1 VQITKEKYK
10 VAIVKSEPYM
20 IILAVIGLSV
30 YLNALI
36 VQDSITLF
44 VAVIIGYVLVS
55 VIIALEVISLILL
68 NVSEVEIAIKD
79 KKIEALELELK
90 AIKNRR

>member
-1 VQITKEKYK
+1 MKEKWK
-10 VAIVKSEPYM
+10 KAIVKSEPYV

-36 VQDSITLF
+36 VQDTITLF

-55 VIIALEVISLILL
+55 AIIALEVFSLILL

-79 KKIEALELELK
+79 RKIEELEAEL
-90 AIKNRR
+90 NRQKGLR

>member
-1 VQITKEKYK
+1 MKEKYK
-10 VAIVKSEPYM
+10 IAIVKSEPYM
-20 IILAVIGLSV
+20 IILVVIGLSV

-55 VIIALEVISLILL
+55 VIIALEVVSLILL

-79 KKIEALELELK
+79 RKIEELEKKL
-90 AIKNRR
+90 AEIKGR

>member
-1 VQITKEKYK
+1 MKEKWIK
-10 VAIVKSEPYM
+10 AIVKSEPYM

-44 VAVIIGYVLVS
+44 VAVIIGYVIVT

-68 NVSEVEIAIKD
+68 NVSEVELAIKD
-79 KKIEALELELK
+79 KKIEWLESELK
-90 AIKNRR
+90 RQKGLG

>member
-1 VQITKEKYK
+1 MKEKWK
-10 VAIVKSEPYM
+10 KAIVKSEPYM
-20 IILAVIGLSV
+20 IILAVIGLAV

-44 VAVIIGYVLVS
+44 VAVIIGYVIVTT
-55 VIIALEVISLILL
+55 IIALEVISLILL

-79 KKIEALELELK
+79 KKIEELELELK

>member
-1 VQITKEKYK
+1 MKEKWK
-10 VAIVKSEPYM
+10 KAIVKSEPYI
-20 IILAVIGLSV
+20 IILAVIGLTN

-44 VAVIIGYVLVS
+44 DAVIIGYVLVT
-55 VIIALEVISLILL
+55 IIITLEVISLILL

-79 KKIEALELELK
+79 KIIEALEKRLEI
-90 AIKNRR
+90 IKNK

>member
-1 VQITKEKYK
+1 MKDKWK
-10 VAIVKSEPYM
+10 KALVKSEPYV

-36 VQDSITLF
+36 VQDTITLF

-55 VIIALEVISLILL
+55 AIIALEVFSLILL

-79 KKIEALELELK
+79 RKIEELEAEL
-90 AIKNRR
+90 NRQKGLR

>member
-1 VQITKEKYK
+1 MEDKWKK
-10 VAIVKSEPYM
+10 AIVKSEPYM

-44 VAVIIGYVLVS
+44 VAVIIGYVIVT
-55 VIIALEVISLILL
+55 VIIGLEVISLILL

-90 AIKNRR
+90 RQKGLG

>member
-1 VQITKEKYK
+1 MKEKWK
-10 VAIVKSEPYM
+10 KAIVKSEPYM

-36 VQDSITLF
+36 VQDSITLY
-44 VAVIIGYVLVS
+44 VAVIIGYAIVTT
-55 VIIALEVISLILL
+55 IIALEVISLILL